1 MQPCQIAARK
11 PAALLPKGQRGGL
24 AGLEA
29 QRDQAEPCRGGDAGG
44 PSWLQGSRG
53 TLTANYRRAL
63 QHCRLNFVVLTAARG
78 QTVGKM
84 AVGVKVVTA
93 DGQKPGV
100 GAVLLREVVGKTIS
114 AVILFVGFL
123 LIAVDGRK
131 RGLHDRIGS
140 TFVEKV

>member
-1 MQPCQIAARK
+1 MRGRRNIQSVDTLYGGFWTRFVAWIIDAIIISVVLATIRLAAQGFEQITSD
-11 PAALLPKGQRGGL
+11 ALFNTVV
-24 AGLEA
+24 AWA
-29 QRDQAEPCRGGDAGG
+29 
-44 PSWLQGSRG
+44 
-53 TLTANYRRAL
+53 Y
-63 QHCRLNFVVLTAARG
+63 FVVLTAARG

-100 GAVLLREVVGKTIS
+100 RAVLLREVVGKAVS
-114 AVILFVGFL
+114 AVILFLGFL

>member
-1 MQPCQIAARK
+1 MRGRRNIQSFDTLYGGFWTRFVAWIIDAIIISVVLATIRLAAQGFEQITSD
-11 PAALLPKGQRGGL
+11 ALFNTVV
-24 AGLEA
+24 A
-29 QRDQAEPCRGGDAGG
+29 
-44 PSWLQGSRG
+44 W
-53 TLTANYRRAL
+53 TY
-63 QHCRLNFVVLTAARG
+63 FVVLTAARG

-100 GAVLLREVVGKTIS
+100 RAVLLREVVGKAVS
-114 AVILFVGFL
+114 AVILFLGFL

>member
-1 MQPCQIAARK
+1 MRGRRNIKSVDTLYGGFWTRFVAWIIDAIIISVVLATIRLAAQGFEQITSD
-11 PAALLPKGQRGGL
+11 ALFNTVV
-24 AGLEA
+24 A
-29 QRDQAEPCRGGDAGG
+29 
-44 PSWLQGSRG
+44 W
-53 TLTANYRRAL
+53 TY
-63 QHCRLNFVVLTAARG
+63 FVVLTAARG

-100 GAVLLREVVGKTIS
+100 RAVLVREVVGKAVS
-114 AVILFVGFL
+114 AVILFLGFL

>member
-1 MQPCQIAARK
+1 MRGRRNIQSVDTLYGGFWTRFVAWIIDAIIIFVVLATIRLAAQGFEQITSD
-11 PAALLPKGQRGGL
+11 ALFNTVV
-24 AGLEA
+24 A
-29 QRDQAEPCRGGDAGG
+29 
-44 PSWLQGSRG
+44 W
-53 TLTANYRRAL
+53 TY
-63 QHCRLNFVVLTAARG
+63 FVVLTAARG

-93 DGQKPGV
+93 DGQKPCV
-100 GAVLLREVVGKTIS
+100 RAVLLREVVGKAVS
-114 AVILFVGFL
+114 AVILFLGFL

>member
-1 MQPCQIAARK
+1 MRGRRNIQSVDTLYGGFWTRFVAWIIDAIIISVVLATIRLAAQGFEQITSD
-11 PAALLPKGQRGGL
+11 ALFNTVV
-24 AGLEA
+24 A
-29 QRDQAEPCRGGDAGG
+29 
-44 PSWLQGSRG
+44 W
-53 TLTANYRRAL
+53 TY
-63 QHCRLNFVVLTAARG
+63 FVVLTAARG

-84 AVGVKVVTA
+84 AVGIKVVTA

-100 GAVLLREVVGKTIS
+100 RAVLLREVVGKAVS
-114 AVILFVGFL
+114 AVILFLGFL

>member
-1 MQPCQIAARK
+1 MMRK
-11 PAALLPKGQRGGL
+11 RRDIQSVDTLYGGFWTRFVAWIIDAIIISVALAIIRL
-24 AGLEA
+24 ATQGFE
-29 QRDQAEPCRGGDAGG
+29 QSTSDALFNTVVA
-44 PSWLQGSRG
+44 W
-53 TLTANYRRAL
+53 TY
-63 QHCRLNFVVLTAARG
+63 FVVLTAARG

-93 DGQKPGV
+93 HGQKPGV

>member
-1 MQPCQIAARK
+1 MRGRRNIQSVDTLYGGFWTRFVAWIIDAIIISVVLATIRLAAQGFEQITSD
-11 PAALLPKGQRGGL
+11 ALFNTVV
-24 AGLEA
+24 A
-29 QRDQAEPCRGGDAGG
+29 
-44 PSWLQGSRG
+44 W
-53 TLTANYRRAL
+53 TY
-63 QHCRLNFVVLTAARG
+63 FVVLTAARG

-100 GAVLLREVVGKTIS
+100 RAVLLREVVGKAVS
-114 AVILFVGFL
+114 AVILFLGFL

>member
-1 MQPCQIAARK
+1 MRGRRNIKSVDTLYGGFWTRFVAWIIDAIIISVVLATIRLAAQGFEQITSD
-11 PAALLPKGQRGGL
+11 ALFNTVV
-24 AGLEA
+24 AWA
-29 QRDQAEPCRGGDAGG
+29 
-44 PSWLQGSRG
+44 
-53 TLTANYRRAL
+53 Y
-63 QHCRLNFVVLTAARG
+63 FVVLTAARG

-100 GAVLLREVVGKTIS
+100 RAVLLREVVGKAVS
-114 AVILFVGFL
+114 AVILFLGFL